1 MNDFNHPATGTTR
14 LGTSRL
20 IGLDVTRAIALIG
33 VVVMNYHG
41 NLNDQYSETDF
52 WHRVFN
58 VYSGVLS
65 TRFAATFVFVAG
77 IGTALLS
84 QKAYEDHQDVGKLRM
99 RLVRRG
105 ALLLFG
111 GYFLD
116 HAWPGTVLF
125 YYGAYFVLSALFI
138 MWKSRSIILVAITTA
153 ITATVLSSWEANRA
167 HLGYS
172 TDWMH
177 PRNIH
182 SIKDLLLRIFIDY
195 THPVFPWLAFF
206 CLGIIFGRNLEIVR
220 KSWHRITTICLLI
233 LVLCYSVSAV
243 LNFQNLRSNSVI
255 RIITSMQ
262 PFTRG
267 LFYTLT
273 SAAIA
278 VIAFLAI
285 SQVADKYHKNRL
297 VVHLQ
302 RSGQV
307 TLSLYLLHVLAYYA
321 LVKWSHM
328 ITATGLDTALIFA
341 GVVWLFAIMIAS
353 WWQHHFGQ
361 GPAERLYRA
370 IGG

>member
-1 MNDFNHPATGTTR
+1 MNDFNHPAAGTTS

-41 NLNDQYSETDF
+41 GLNDPSIGHDF

-84 QKAYEDHQDVGKLRM
+84 RKAYEDQQDVAKLRI
-99 RLVRRG
+99 RLIRRG

-111 GYFLD
+111 GYFLNR
-116 HAWPGTVLF
+116 AWPGTILF
-125 YYGAYFVLSALFI
+125 YYGAYFILSALFI

-153 ITATVLSSWEANRA
+153 ITATVVSTWEANQA
-167 HLGYS
+167 HLGQS
-172 TDWMH
+172 TSWMH

-182 SIKDLLLRIFIDY
+182 SVKDLFLRIFIDY

-206 CLGIIFGRNLEIVR
+206 CLGIVIGRNLEAVTKKWRQISVM
-220 KSWHRITTICLLI
+220 SCAIISMCYVITSI
-233 LVLCYSVSAV
+233 LDHQDS
-243 LNFQNLRSNSVI
+243 RSNAVI
-255 RIITSMQ
+255 HVFTSMQ

-267 LFYTLT
+267 LFYSLT

-278 VIAFLAI
+278 LLAFLVINQFA
-285 SQVADKYHKNRL
+285 KNYQDARL
-297 VVHLQ
+297 IVHLQ

-307 TLSLYLLHVLAYYA
+307 TLSLYLLHVLIYY
-321 LVKWSHM
+321 VFVEWSSM
-328 ITATGLDTALIFA
+328 ITATGLETALIFA
-341 GVVWLFAIMIAS
+341 GVFWLFAITIAS

>member
-1 MNDFNHPATGTTR
+1 MNDFNHPAAGTTS

-41 NLNDQYSETDF
+41 TLNDQSIGTDF

-84 QKAYEDHQDVGKLRM
+84 RRAFEEKHEVSKLRI
-99 RLVRRG
+99 RLIRRG
-105 ALLLFG
+105 ALLLLG
-111 GYFLD
+111 GYFLN
-116 HAWPGTVLF
+116 HAWPGTILF
-125 YYGAYFVLSALFI
+125 YYGAYFILSALFI
-138 MWKSRSIILVAITTA
+138 MWKSRSIILVAIATA
-153 ITATVLSSWEANRA
+153 ITATVVSSWETNRA

-172 TDWMH
+172 TKWMH

-182 SIKDLLLRIFIDY
+182 SIKDLLLRIFVDY

-206 CLGIIFGRNLEIVR
+206 CIGIVIGRNLEFVR
-220 KSWHRITTICLLI
+220 EKWRQLSLMSCLFVL
-233 LVLCYSVSAV
+233 LCYVVTSI
-243 LNFQNLRSNSVI
+243 LDHQGLRSKSVI
-255 RIITSMQ
+255 HVITSMQ

-267 LFYTLT
+267 VFYTFT

-278 VIAFLAI
+278 ITMFLLI
-285 SQVADKYHKNRL
+285 SQGTEKYHKSRL
-297 VVHLQ
+297 IIHLQ
-302 RSGQV
+302 RSGQL
-307 TLSLYLLHVLAYYA
+307 TLSLYLLHVLVYYA
-321 LVKWSHM
+321 LVKWSHL
-328 ITATGLDTALIFA
+328 ITATGLDTALIFG
-341 GVVWLFAIMIAS
+341 GVFWLFAITIAS

>member
-1 MNDFNHPATGTTR
+1 MNDFNHPAAGTTS

-41 NLNDQYSETDF
+41 GLNDPSIGHDF

-84 QKAYEDHQDVGKLRM
+84 RKAYEDQQDVAKLRI
-99 RLVRRG
+99 RLIRRG

-111 GYFLD
+111 GYFLN
-116 HAWPGTVLF
+116 HAWPGTILF
-125 YYGAYFVLSALFI
+125 YYGAYFILSALFI

-153 ITATVLSSWEANRA
+153 ITATVVSSWEANRL

-172 TDWMH
+172 TKWMH

-195 THPVFPWLAFF
+195 THPVFPWLTFF
-206 CLGIIFGRNLEIVR
+206 CIGIIFGRNLEVVR
-220 KSWHRITTICLLI
+220 KKWRQISVVSCVVIF
-233 LVLCYSVSAV
+233 LCYVITSILDHQDV
-243 LNFQNLRSNSVI
+243 RSSSVI
-255 RIITSMQ
+255 HVVTSMQ

-278 VIAFLAI
+278 VIAFLVI
-285 SQVADKYHKNRL
+285 SQVAEKYQESAL
-297 VVHLQ
+297 IVHLQ

-307 TLSLYLLHVLAYYA
+307 TLSLYLLHVLVYYA
-321 LVKWSHM
+321 LVKWSHL

-341 GVVWLFAIMIAS
+341 GVFWLFAIMIAS
-353 WWQHHFGQ
+353 WWQHHFGR

>member
-1 MNDFNHPATGTTR
+1 MHDFNHPAAGTTR

-41 NLNDQYSETDF
+41 NLNDQYIGNDF

-65 TRFAATFVFVAG
+65 TRFAATFVFIAG

-84 QKAYEDHQDVGKLRM
+84 RRAFEEKHEVSKLRI
-99 RLVRRG
+99 RLIRRG
-105 ALLLFG
+105 ALLLLG
-111 GYFLD
+111 GYFLN
-116 HAWPGTVLF
+116 HAWPGTILF
-125 YYGAYFVLSALFI
+125 YYGAYFILSALFI

-153 ITATVLSSWEANRA
+153 ITATVVSSWEANRA

-177 PRNIH
+177 PPNIH
-182 SIKDLLLRIFIDY
+182 SIKDLFLRIFIDY

-206 CLGIIFGRNLEIVR
+206 CLGIVIGRNLEVVR
-220 KSWHRITTICLLI
+220 KKWRQISVVSCAVIF
-233 LVLCYSVSAV
+233 LCYVVTSILDHQDA
-243 LNFQNLRSNSVI
+243 RSNPVI
-255 RIITSMQ
+255 RIVTSMQ

-285 SQVADKYHKNRL
+285 SQVADKYHENHL
-297 VVHLQ
+297 IVHLQ

-307 TLSLYLLHVLAYYA
+307 TLSLYLLHVLVYYT
-321 LVKWSHM
+321 LVKWSHF

-341 GVVWLFAIMIAS
+341 GVFWLFAIMIAS

-361 GPAERLYRA
+361 APAERLYRA

>member
-1 MNDFNHPATGTTR
+1 MNDFNHPAAGTTS

-41 NLNDQYSETDF
+41 NLNDQYIGTDF

-84 QKAYEDHQDVGKLRM
+84 RRAFEEKHEVSKLRI
-99 RLVRRG
+99 RLIRRG
-105 ALLLFG
+105 ALLLLG
-111 GYFLD
+111 GYFLN
-116 HAWPGTVLF
+116 HAWPGTILF
-125 YYGAYFVLSALFI
+125 YYGAYFILSALFI

-153 ITATVLSSWEANRA
+153 ITATVVSTWEANQA
-167 HLGYS
+167 HLGQS
-172 TDWMH
+172 TSWMH

-182 SIKDLLLRIFIDY
+182 SVKDLFLRIFIDY

-206 CLGIIFGRNLEIVR
+206 CLGIVIGRNLEAVTKKWRQISVM
-220 KSWHRITTICLLI
+220 SCAIISMCYVITSI
-233 LVLCYSVSAV
+233 LDHQDS
-243 LNFQNLRSNSVI
+243 RSNAVI
-255 RIITSMQ
+255 HVFTSMQ

-267 LFYTLT
+267 LFYSLT

-278 VIAFLAI
+278 LLAFLVINQFA
-285 SQVADKYHKNRL
+285 KNYQDARL
-297 VVHLQ
+297 IVHLQ

-307 TLSLYLLHVLAYYA
+307 TLSLYLLHVLIYY
-321 LVKWSHM
+321 VFVEWSSM
-328 ITATGLDTALIFA
+328 ITATGLETALIFA
-341 GVVWLFAIMIAS
+341 GVFWLFAITIAS